1 MGVYNIDG
9 NEISTSVDVDG
20 FTRFSENLLDDK
32 RITRPTSSNIGV
44 SSMEA
49 GYYINI
55 SGGHVAVNSNRNL
68 HTVYYYDEGKELIS
82 TDSGVAGYSGGQI
95 PSLIP
100 TGAVYCRADWWNTT
114 NTTTYPNVVGE
125 DNAVTLYTSDCTYP
139 RSDIR
144 KEVLPNVMLNAAM
157 TYGDLE
163 YSDISKSEGILEV
176 VRTMA
181 VRAVNEARHA
191 FRIGQFNAYGA
202 GKGITN
208 WDLIGKMLADYGVDI
223 CGFEESRYR
232 EGTGNAANVNLPQH
246 LIARRPWQFKYGNTN
261 VPDGSTDSPWSN
273 RSMVSRFPVVE
284 SQEIAW
290 NADSGQYDNKS
301 FIRTKV
307 KLPKYLDCTGGDQYL
322 GFYVVHPSVTTSE
335 KQSLEWAAVI
345 SAINNDDS
353 AFKIVVSDTNDWF
366 FDPSNGKMIHWE
378 ELKTGTGLVPVQDAL
393 SKTTSNPSPAH
404 DSLDNIFVSPNI
416 TVLNYD
422 IISGYDYLMPD
433 GTYIS
438 DHDFVYADLQ
448 FDYSSI
454 VTRMRPMTDIA
465 LIQNL
470 THVTSDA
477 DDNYHVACT
486 NVSTSSAW
494 KIALTNA
501 VTVHLTAETGYT
513 LSSVTVTVGN
523 TDKTSS
529 YYSNGTVTIPAGTE
543 MAGDIT
549 ITATATT

>member
-1 MGVYNIDG
+1 MGVYDIDG
-9 NEISTSVDVDG
+9 NEIVSNLDADN
-20 FTRFSENLLDDK
+20 FTRFSENLLDDT
-32 RITRPTSSNIGV
+32 RISRPTSTNIGV

-49 GYYINI
+49 GYYIDI
-55 SGGHVAVNSNRNL
+55 SGGHIAVNSNRNINA
-68 HTVYYYDEGKELIS
+68 VYYYDDDKNLIS
-82 TDSGVAGYSGGQI
+82 TDSSVAGYSGGQI
-95 PSLIP
+95 PSIIP
-100 TGAVYCRADWWNTT
+100 TGAVYCRVDWWNTT
-114 NTTTYPNVVGE
+114 NTTTYPNVVGA
-125 DNAVTLYTSDCTYP
+125 DNAVTLFTSDNEYP

-144 KEVLPNVMLNAAM
+144 KEVLPNIMLNAAM
-157 TYGDLE
+157 IYGDLDFA
-163 YSDISKSEGILEV
+163 DISKSDGILEV
-176 VRTMA
+176 IKTMA
-181 VRAVNEARHA
+181 VRKMNEARHA

-232 EGTGNAANVNLPQH
+232 EGSGSVANVNLPQH
-246 LIARRPWQFKYGNTN
+246 LIAKRPWQFGYGNTN
-261 VPDGSTDSPWSN
+261 VPDGGTNSPWSN
-273 RSMVSRFPVVE
+273 RSMVSRFPVIE
-284 SQEIAW
+284 SEEIAW

-307 KLPKYLDCTGGDQYL
+307 KLPKFLDCTGGEQYL

-335 KQSLEWAAVI
+335 KQTLEWAAVI
-345 SAINNDDS
+345 NAINNDDC

-366 FDPSNGKMIHWE
+366 FDPETGKMIHWE
-378 ELKTGTGLVPVQDAL
+378 QLKTGTGLVPVQNAL
-393 SKTTSNPSPAH
+393 SKTTSDPSPAH

-416 TVLNYD
+416 KVLNYD

-438 DHDFVYADLQ
+438 DHDFVYADLE
-448 FDYSSI
+448 FEYDDL
-454 VTRMRPMTDIA
+454 VTPMRPMTEIA

-477 DDNYHVACT
+477 ENDYHVECT
-486 NVSTSSAW
+486 NVSTASAW
-494 KIALTNA
+494 KIALTNSM
-501 VTVHLTAETGYT
+501 TIHLTAESGYT
-513 LSSVTVTVGN
+513 LSNVSVKVGN

-529 YYSNGTVTIPAGTE
+529 YYSNGTIMIPANTE

-549 ITATATT
+549 VTAIATQ